1 MKKMTAG
8 IATVILLAG
17 CGATQDTSETTTTA
31 TEDAANQQAVD
42 ATNGNS
48 DTAQEESAEQEDSP
62 EQAAQD
68 EQAAATAA
76 NGEIREF
83 DLELKFTD
91 DREWEFDYDRNQ
103 ASIERGSGDRLS
115 GQEAQDEF
123 AQLFQAIQFSTA
135 RPLDDFKREV
145 LEAVNAQQAEV
156 RDFELDVKFDSG
168 EEMEIDHD
176 VRNGATSEELDE
188 FSLELTFTGGGE
200 ASYEF
205 ESDER
210 EAEIERRDG
219 SESEGAGALDE
230 MEQLIGQVN
239 ITTARSIDDMKAEV
253 LQALSIDTADVDD
266 FDLEVDYRGGEEI
279 KFFHGRN

>member
-1 MKKMTAG
+1 MTAG
-8 IATVILLAG
+8 MAAVILLAG
-17 CGATQDTSETTTTA
+17 CGTGQDTSQTTTA
-31 TEDAANQQAVD
+31 DIENAKQQQTG

-48 DTAQEESAEQEDSP
+48 GKAQGESAEQADST
-62 EQAAQD
+62 EKAASDNQT
-68 EQAAATAA
+68 ASSAA

-83 DLELKFTD
+83 DLDLAFTD
-91 DREWEFDYDRNQ
+91 DREWEFDYDRNR
-103 ASIERGSGDRLS
+103 ASIERDSGDRLS

-135 RPLDDFKREV
+135 RPLEDIKREV
-145 LEAVNAQQAEV
+145 LEAVNAEQAEV
-156 RDFELDVKFDSG
+156 REFELDVKFDSG

-176 VRNGATSEELDE
+176 VRNGGTSEELNE
-188 FSLELTFTGGGE
+188 FSLELKFGDGGE
-200 ASYEF
+200 SSYDF

-230 MEQLIGQVN
+230 MEQLLGQVN

-253 LQALSIDTADVDD
+253 LQALSIDASEVED
-266 FDLEVDYRGGEEI
+266 FDLEIDYRGGEEI
-279 KFFHGRN
+279 KFSHDMK